1 MTGRHA
7 VPAAT
12 LFDGVRLQHDRAAV
26 IEAGRI
32 VAVVPRGEVPATMPV
47 AVLPEGAWLAP
58 GFIDTQVNG
67 GGDVLFNDAP
77 TPEAIA
83 AIAAA
88 HRRFGTTALLPTLIS
103 DTPAKMRAAL
113 AAADEAARTQPGV
126 LGIHL
131 EGPFLSPEK
140 PGVHDPSMLRAPD
153 ATDAE
158 LIAGPVS
165 HPSSRK
171 PSVARLSGTSR
182 YESEP
187 VSQGPEWKDALGCV
201 TPIRLV
207 TLAPERVPAG
217 FIARLVAAGVRV
229 ALGHSAATYAE
240 TRAAMSEGLTGFT
253 HLFNAMRPL
262 GSREPGPIAAAL
274 ESPDAWFGMIVD
286 GHHVA
291 PAMLRLA
298 LRGAA
303 RPMLVTDAMPPV
315 GGRRSDFALNGRRI
329 RVEAGRCTAPDGR
342 LAGAALGMAD
352 AVRNCVELLGVPLPD
367 ALRFASA
374 EPAAF
379 LGLGETLG
387 RIAPGYR
394 ADLVAFDPAD
404 IAIHQ
409 TWVAGRPA

>member
-1 MTGRHA
+1 MTGNERHA
-7 VPAAT
+7 VAAGT
-12 LFDGVRLQHDRAAV
+12 LFDGSRLHHDSAVV
-26 IEAGRI
+26 IEGARVLSI
-32 VAVVPRGEVPATMPV
+32 VPRRELSAAIPV
-47 AVLPEGAWLAP
+47 YALPEGAWLAP

-67 GGDVLFNDAP
+67 GGDVLFNDEP
-77 TPEAIA
+77 TPDGIA

-88 HRRFGTTALLPTLIS
+88 HRHFGTTALLPTLIS
-103 DTPAKMRAAL
+103 DTRGKMETAL
-113 AAADEAARTQPGV
+113 EAVHHAARSDPGI

-140 PGVHDPSMLRAPD
+140 PGVHDRAMFRVPD
-153 ATDAE
+153 QGDAE
-158 LIAGPVS
+158 MLAAPAGVLAPEHGDGGLTPV
-165 HPSSRK
+165 
-171 PSVARLSGTSR
+171 
-182 YESEP
+182 
-187 VSQGPEWKDALGCV
+187 
-201 TPIRLV
+201 RLV

-217 FIARLVAAGVRV
+217 FIAQLAGAGVRV
-229 ALGHSAATYAE
+229 ALGHSVATYAE
-240 TRAAMSEGLTGFT
+240 TRAALAEGLRGFT

-262 GSREPGPIAAAL
+262 DSREPGPVAAAL
-274 ESPDAWFGMIVD
+274 ETPDAWFGMIVD

-315 GGRRSDFALNGRRI
+315 GGHKSSFALGGQRI
-329 RVEAGRCTAPDGR
+329 AVNDGRCTTADGR

-352 AVRNCVELLGVPLPD
+352 AVRNCVELLSVPLTE
-367 ALRFASA
+367 ALRFAST

-404 IAIHQ
+404 IGIYR
-409 TWVAGRPA
+409 TWVAGSPAPGGRRRL